1 MKVWRVGFGLG
12 LLVFVAAPLIVPF
25 GGLLEPAAWIWTA
38 DDAYR
43 LFHLSLNTFI
53 LCAATAALSL
63 PPGLCLAVLLFRT
76 SFFARRCIFFL
87 LTLALF
93 VPLPVLIS
101 SWQGLLGA
109 DGLGFWRGSAARPWA
124 TGMGAAIW
132 IHVFAAVPWV
142 AFIVGIGLTWVE
154 PEQEDEA
161 VQSVGAWRV
170 LALVTLPRARASV
183 LAAVL
188 FVMLQTAGEVS
199 VTEMMLV
206 PTLAEEM
213 RTQFASADAALERTL
228 VVTLPSLIVAWAMVL
243 AVLSYLEKTLPPL
256 VMPYR
261 GQRPLNLSSGW
272 LRLVGAAVLIMG
284 ILLPLCSLAWKLGVT
299 GHPGRWDAGTAW
311 HFLRAGTR
319 LLGGELIASLATSI
333 FTGLAVAWL
342 AVIGC
347 WLARERAW
355 FRWPLFGVVT
365 WVWVVPGPAVGMAL
379 HKLFLLLPEGPW
391 KTALWY
397 GPSPAPLMWAQ
408 ALRALPVAVVF
419 LWPVVRLI
427 PRELFEEARLGG
439 AGAMS
444 EFLHVVA
451 PMTAR
456 AALVTGAAAAAL
468 CLGEIGAGER
478 VSTPGWES
486 FAGTLLKQMHTG
498 VDNSVA
504 ALCVMMLA
512 TLVALALAVAGVGKL
527 LRVLSDR

>member
-1 MKVWRVGFGLG
+1 MNGWRVAFGLG
-12 LLVFVAAPLIVPF
+12 LLVFVAAPLLVPF

-53 LCAATAALSL
+53 LSAATAALSL
-63 PPGLCLAVLLFRT
+63 PLGLCFASLLFRT
-76 SFFARRCIFFL
+76 SFFARRCVLFL
-87 LTLALF
+87 LALALF
-93 VPLPVLIS
+93 VPLPVLVS

-132 IHVFAAVPWV
+132 IHAFAAVPWV
-142 AFIVGIGLTWVE
+142 AFIVGLGLTWVE
-154 PEQEDEA
+154 PELEDEA
-161 VQSVGAWRV
+161 AQSVGAWRV
-170 LALVTLPRARASV
+170 LAVVTLPRARASV
-183 LAAVL
+183 LAAAL
-188 FVMLQTAGEVS
+188 FVVLQTAGEVS

-213 RTQFASADAALERTL
+213 RLQFASADAALGRTL
-228 VVTLPSLIVAWAMVL
+228 VVTLPSLLVAWAMVL
-243 AVLSYLEKTLPPL
+243 AVLTYLEKTLPPL

-261 GQRPLNLSSGW
+261 GQRPLNLGPGW
-272 LRLVGAAVLIMG
+272 LRLVGATVLIVAL
-284 ILLPLCSLAWKLGVT
+284 LLPLCSLGWKLGVT

-319 LLGGELIASLATSI
+319 LLGGELVASLATSI
-333 FTGLAVAWL
+333 VTGLAVAWL
-342 AVIGC
+342 AVICC
-347 WLARERAW
+347 WLACERAW

-365 WVWVVPGPAVGMAL
+365 WVWVVPGPAVGIGL
-379 HKLFLLLPEGPW
+379 HKLFFLLPEGPW

-408 ALRALPVAVVF
+408 ALRALPIAVVF

-456 AALVTGAAAAAL
+456 AALVTGAASAAL
-468 CLGEIGAGER
+468 CLGEIGASER

-498 VDNSVA
+498 VDNSVS
-504 ALCVMMLA
+504 ALCVMML
-512 TLVALALAVAGVGKL
+512 TSLVVLALAVAGLWKL
-527 LRVLSDR
+527 IRVFSYR